1 MSENAISEECIKLFV
16 TFKQNFFSPFFF
28 LPLPPSIRYRLTLEI
43 YDLENFKVGTN
54 NFKKFSP
61 ETLS

>member
-16 TFKQNFFSPFFF
+16 TFKQNFFQRVFFS
-28 LPLPPSIRYRLTLEI
+28 PPSIPYRLTLEI

-54 NFKKFSP
+54 NFGKFSP